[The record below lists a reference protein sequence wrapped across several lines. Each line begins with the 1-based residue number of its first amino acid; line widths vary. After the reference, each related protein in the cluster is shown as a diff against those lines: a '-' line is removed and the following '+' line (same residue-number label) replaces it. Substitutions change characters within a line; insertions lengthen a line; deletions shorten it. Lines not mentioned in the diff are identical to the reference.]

1 MNILLFDHNELLASC
16 LQALLAKE
24 NISLFYCRTVSQ
36 LYHEIERQ
44 DPQLILLDMFNNEDA
59 FVIAKEILLFRPK
72 QIIIFFSDKQHD
84 LHHLRAH
91 KIGAKGFISR
101 TLPLPHFIEKIKK
114 FREGYTN
121 LRCSSLCS
129 HLIRREK
136 AVIEALIHTGNQCE
150 AANYLFMSK
159 RALCYHLQSI
169 RQKLAVK
176 STLAAIVYCIQQ
188 GLVYR

>member
-1 MNILLFDHNELLASC
+1 MNILLFDHNELVASC
-16 LQALLAKE
+16 LQVLLAKE
-24 NISLFYCRTVSQ
+24 NINLFYCSTAAR
-36 LYHEIERQ
+36 LYDEVERQ

-59 FVIAKEILLFRPK
+59 FLIAKDILSFKPK
-72 QIIIFFSDKQHD
+72 QSIIFFSDKQHD

-121 LRCSSLCS
+121 LRSSSLHP
-129 HLIRREK
+129 HLTRREK
-136 AVIEALIHTGNQCE
+136 AVIEALIHTGNQRE
-150 AANYLFMSK
+150 AANQLFISK
-159 RALCYHLQSI
+159 RALCYHLQNI

-188 GLVYR
+188 GLIYC